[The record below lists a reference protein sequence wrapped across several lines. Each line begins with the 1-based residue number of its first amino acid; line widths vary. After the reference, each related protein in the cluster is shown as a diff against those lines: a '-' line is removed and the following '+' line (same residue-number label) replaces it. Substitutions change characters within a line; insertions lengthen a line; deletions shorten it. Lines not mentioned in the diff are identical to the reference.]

1 MVGLIYFMIF
11 FVSAIFELKNS
22 YANSFV
28 LFTISA
34 VFLKGV
40 VTKKDGYCLAGSIL
54 GLAFGV
60 LMILSAMASY
70 ADTFLGGEDA
80 NFSYGIV
87 GISTLPY
94 LLMMKRRLS
103 A

>member
-1 MVGLIYFMIF
+1 LVGLIYFVIF
-11 FVSAIFELKNS
+11 LVSAIFELRNS

-28 LFTISA
+28 LFTVSA

-40 VTKKDGYCLAGSIL
+40 VTKKKGYYLAGSIL
-54 GLAFGV
+54 GSVFGV
-60 LMILSAMASY
+60 LMILSAVASY
-70 ADTFLGGEDA
+70 ADTFLGGEFA
-80 NFSYGIV
+80 NVSYGVV

-94 LLMMKRRLS
+94 LLIMRKRLS

>member
-1 MVGLIYFMIF
+1 MVGLIYFIIF
-11 FVSAIFELKNS
+11 FVSAVFELKNS

-28 LFTISA
+28 LFTVSA
-34 VFLKGV
+34 VFLKGAI
-40 VTKKDGYCLAGSIL
+40 TKKEGYYLAGSIL

-60 LMILSAMASY
+60 LMLLSTVASY
-70 ADTFLGGEDA
+70 ADTFFGGRA
-80 NFSYGIV
+80 NVSYGIV

-94 LLMMKRRLS
+94 LLIVRKKLS

>member
-1 MVGLIYFMIF
+1 MVGLIYFTIF
-11 FVSAIFELKNS
+11 FISAILELRNS

-28 LFTISA
+28 LFTVSA

-40 VTKKDGYCLAGSIL
+40 ITKKEGYYLAGSIL

-60 LMILSAMASY
+60 LMILSAIASY
-70 ADTFLGGEDA
+70 ADTFFGGEGA
-80 NFSYGIV
+80 NVSYGIV
-87 GISTLPY
+87 GISTIPY
-94 LLMMKRRLS
+94 LLIMRKKLS

>member
-1 MVGLIYFMIF
+1 MVGLIYFIIF
-11 FVSAIFELKNS
+11 FISAILELRNS

-28 LFTISA
+28 LFTVSA

-40 VTKKDGYCLAGSIL
+40 ITKKEGYYLAGSIL

-60 LMILSAMASY
+60 LMILSAIASY
-70 ADTFLGGEDA
+70 ADTFFGGELSV
-80 NFSYGIV
+80 SYGITGV
-87 GISTLPY
+87 ATLPY
-94 LLMMKRRLS
+94 LLIMRKKLS